1 MLFQIFQKTELGVT
15 DFFFFSSFKVSP
27 SKAEAKSDSEDKVG
41 KFPLLSRVAMC
52 FWHGCFFIVW
62 CFL

>member
-52 FWHGCFFIVW
+52 F
-62 CFL
+62 